1 MSNRAWLAAFNVSGN
16 GYRMGEPKNSLECIV
31 KAELRQIMSGPAS
44 YFSRETEV
52 VSPTKSVKI
61 PGPPA
66 GPFGTKYLDLSG
78 HDETAFGRDVT

>member
-1 MSNRAWLAAFNVSGN
+1 MCRRLYAKTLMSNRAWLAAFNVSGN

-61 PGPPA
+61 PGPLRRINSRFIRVP
-66 GPFGTKYLDLSG
+66 
-78 HDETAFGRDVT
+78 

>member
-16 GYRMGEPKNSLECIV
+16 GYRISEPINSLECIV

-44 YFSRETEV
+44 YFTRETEV

-61 PGPPA
+61 PGPLA
-66 GPFGTKYLDLSG
+66 GPFGIKDLDLSS
-78 HDETAFGRDVT
+78 HHETAFGRGFT